1 MLYPRFP
8 QRTFAVAAMV
18 ALPLAL
24 TSCTNAEAR
33 AACETIEAEIAQVG
47 MAAESVYQ
55 DYVEDGIEPQ
65 QQHLDALEVHYE
77 DARVLEENLSGNGQE
92 AAFERAEAAAYVLDG
107 IDEQDPSLVTDG
119 ADRMVQTEQGVLD
132 AC

>member
-1 MLYPRFP
+1 MLHLRHP
-8 QRTFAVAAMV
+8 QRPLALVAMV

-33 AACETIEAEIAQVG
+33 SACQNVEAEIGEIG
-47 MAAESVYQ
+47 MAAQSVYQ

-65 QQHLDALEVHYE
+65 EQHLDILDAHYE
-77 DARVLEENLSGNGQE
+77 DMVVLEENLSGNKQE
-92 AAFERAEAAAYVLDG
+92 TAYERTEATAYLLDG
-107 IDEQDPSLVTDG
+107 IDEQDPSLVTEG
-119 ADRMVQTEQGVLD
+119 ADRMAETEEAILD

>member
-1 MLYPRFP
+1 MSHLRLPRRP
-8 QRTFAVAAMV
+8 LALVAVV

-33 AACETIEAEIAQVG
+33 SACQNVETEIGEIG
-47 MAAESVYQ
+47 MAAQGVYQ

-65 QQHLDALEVHYE
+65 EQHLDILDVHYE
-77 DARVLEENLSGNGQE
+77 DMVVLEENLSGNKQE
-92 AAFERAEAAAYVLDG
+92 TAFERTEAVAYLLDG
-107 IDEQDPSLVTDG
+107 IDEQDPSLVAEG
-119 ADRMVQTEQGVLD
+119 ADRMAETEEAVLD

>member
-1 MLYPRFP
+1 MLQPRSLQP
-8 QRTFAVAAMV
+8 TFAIAAML

-33 AACETIEAEIAQVG
+33 AACETVEAEIAQVD
-47 MAAESVYQ
+47 MASESVYQ

-65 QQHLDALEVHYE
+65 QQHLDLLEAHYE
-77 DARVLEENLSGNGQE
+77 DARVLEENLSGNKQE
-92 AAFERAEAAAYVLDG
+92 AAFERSEATAYVLDG
-107 IDEQDPSLVTDG
+107 IDEQDPSLVTEG
-119 ADRMVQTEQGVLD
+119 ADRMVETEQEILD